1 VPSTAE
7 WWDTLNWL
15 QLLWLGGC
23 ENAMTYLKLPMAGYR
38 EYDTTNLDNRWT
50 VWCYWTSTPNDSTTA
65 YILSFN
71 GTDISVENSITRSA
85 WLPIRAFKN
94 TIALPDSTWT
104 VLSWT
109 LWSWWV
115 FWNQTEWLIT
125 VTWDW
130 TVGYTIMDKNLWA
143 TQVWNY
149 WDAEW
154 QEETC
159 GKTYQWWNNYWFDWD
174 DNLVILDPSHT
185 KRDVTGYWP
194 TNYYSNSY
202 WVAESPWQNSTSN
215 GNDLWWNVSNSTH
228 QECETTPLTISSTVN
243 WFNPS
248 NAGTEWQV
256 LTKTSTGYNWSAAAK
271 WITVWTTAPS
281 NPSAWD
287 LWYDT
292 TSTVLALKV
301 YNGSA
306 WQMVWPEVVPI
317 TQAAYDAL
325 STAEK
330 NNGKFYLITNASGT
344 ISVDWDNVTNKPS
357 LQSKTTIW
365 NAAPSTAPTE
375 VWTFY
380 LDSTND
386 KLYVAVGT
394 TASTDWL
401 EVWSNSWWGNVIA
414 MTQAEYNALTTE
426 EKNDWKL
433 RIITDAPTEDISVD
447 WSNIANKPIELSTQ
461 SWNTLTSLKIW
472 VWSQTDYEALATKDA
487 STLYF
492 TTNVVS

>member
-1 VPSTAE
+1 MPSTVE
-7 WWDTLNWL
+7 WWDVLNWL
-15 QLLWLGGC
+15 QFLWLGGC

-130 TVGYTIMDKNLWA
+130 ELGYTIMDKNLWA

-228 QECETTPLTISSTVN
+228 QECETTPLTISADTTVL
-243 WFNPS
+243 
-248 NAGTEWQV
+248 A
-256 LTKTSTGYNWSAAAK
+256 TKTDLSWKQDKATSGS
-271 WITVWTTAPS
+271 TAPS
-281 NPSAWD
+281 TTPSYIWQQ
-287 LWYDT
+287 YVDT
-292 TSTVLALKV
+292 T
-301 YNGSA
+301 
-306 WQMVWPEVVPI
+306 
-317 TQAAYDAL
+317 
-325 STAEK
+325 
-330 NNGKFYLITNASGT
+330 NN
-344 ISVDWDNVTNKPS
+344 
-357 LQSKTTIW
+357 
-365 NAAPSTAPTE
+365 
-375 VWTFY
+375 
-380 LDSTND
+380 
-386 KLYVAVGT
+386 KLYVATWT
-394 TASTDWL
+394 TSSSDWT
-401 EVWSNSWWGNVIA
+401 EVWSWWSWWWGNVIA
-414 MTQAEYNALTTE
+414 MTQQEYNALSTA
-426 EKNDWKL
+426 EKNDGKL

-447 WSNIANKPIELSTQ
+447 WSNVANKKVDLSTQ
-461 SWNTLTSLKIW
+461 TWNLSELKFWIWTTSAYQNLDSYDNNTVYICKKVI
-472 VWSQTDYEALATKDA
+472 S
-487 STLYF
+487 
-492 TTNVVS
+492 